1 MSNTIIYKDVI
12 VQDNQLYP
20 GINFYI
26 IGIKCLKIQDLMS
39 YVFFR
44 DGGGV
49 VVVVGVFVDITYVY
63 S

>member
-12 VQDNQLYP
+12 VQDNQLYG

-44 DGGGV
+44 GGG